1 MLTLIKKIM
10 SVTLVVSIV
19 MLVVL
24 GLIGVNLFMNDF
36 IEFLLRVFSTIMV
49 TILVIATMYHSFEWY
64 VEIFRERRKNK

>member
-10 SVTLVVSIV
+10 KVTLIISVV

-24 GLIGVNLFMNDF
+24 GLIGANFFLNDL
-36 IEFLLRVFSTIMV
+36 IEWLLRLFSTIMV

-64 VEIFRERRKNK
+64 VEIFRNRRKTK